1 MIFTGSGSDFPDYF
15 ESGSDYG
22 KIPDQDSTFYF
33 SLNTVVYLFISNLV
47 PNPALEKF
55 RIRLRKSFGSDLG

>member
-1 MIFTGSGSDFPDYF
+1 MIFSGSDFPDYF

-22 KIPDQDSTFYF
+22 KVPDRDSTSYF

-47 PNPALEKF
+47 PNPAQ
-55 RIRLRKSFGSDLG
+55 